1 MKRVL
6 WVLVRFLRGSSFGFR
21 TYSSYLSFFVVLRCK
36 HNDYCRY
43 EVPILSL
50 NSTCYLP
57 PLNHSSSQVKALPCL
72 SLSLSLSVHHVTS
85 VLRWSLSC
93 EELARLATICVCV
106 CLTTQPTSAHTRE
119 IITVLRCRFPL
130 PFYFKNLVSG
140 WSYEDRKIRPFLVL
154 FIPSSFFLIIQPYFA
169 FHLNGFAS
177 FFITI
182 SLLFLDVVAF
192 GHFW

>member
-1 MKRVL
+1 M
-6 WVLVRFLRGSSFGFR
+6 SSRSFFTR
-21 TYSSYLSFFVVLRCK
+21 IFIRIPHIFILSFFFVVLRCK

-106 CLTTQPTSAHTRE
+106 LDHTIDKR
-119 IITVLRCRFPL
+119 THPGDHHRLAVPFSLA
-130 PFYFKNLVSG
+130 FYFKNLVSG